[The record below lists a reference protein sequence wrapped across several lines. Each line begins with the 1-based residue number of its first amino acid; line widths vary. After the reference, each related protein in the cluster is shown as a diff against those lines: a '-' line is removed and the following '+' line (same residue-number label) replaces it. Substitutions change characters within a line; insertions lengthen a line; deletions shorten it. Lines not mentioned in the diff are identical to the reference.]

1 MRYTQ
6 IYIIYNIYQKKK
18 RSRRFGTD
26 GYTEREREENN
37 VLGREQNSRAMNCST
52 TTGLKKSKQNKN
64 KKQLNIT
71 VCYRF
76 TPHRRERRTFFF

>member
-6 IYIIYNIYQKKK
+6 IYIIYNIYQKK
-18 RSRRFGTD
+18 SDPGDLEPMDTQ
-26 GYTEREREENN
+26 REREENN